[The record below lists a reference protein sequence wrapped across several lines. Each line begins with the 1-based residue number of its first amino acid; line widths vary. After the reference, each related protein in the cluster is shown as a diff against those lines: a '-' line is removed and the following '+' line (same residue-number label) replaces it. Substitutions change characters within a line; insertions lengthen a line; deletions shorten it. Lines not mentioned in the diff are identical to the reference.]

1 MNSFIIYKTTNLINN
16 KIYVGQHCT
25 SEEDGYL
32 GSGKVIKLAIKK
44 YGRQNFVRE
53 TIEFC
58 TSANVDD
65 KEVYWVDKLD
75 ATNPEVGYNI
85 AKGGNGGNIVE
96 WTDEMKNKMRNHYL
110 GRKLPKETKIKIS
123 LWNQINGNPF
133 KGKQHSKE
141 IKEKWSQERK
151 GTRLGE
157 ENSFYGKTHSKK
169 SKQLIGQ
176 SSKQRTKYIY
186 FFISPDGQKYDNV
199 TNLQDFCNQF
209 GWKQNNL
216 KFIINEW
223 TIYKGWQI
231 KKVYKEN

>member
-75 ATNPEVGYNI
+75 ATNPEVGYNLEN
-85 AKGGNGGNIVE
+85 GGNGKGKHTE
-96 WTDEMKNKMRNHYL
+96 KWKKM
-110 GRKLPKETKIKIS
+110 IS
-123 LWNQINGNPF
+123 LLLSGQNNPF
-133 KGKQHSKE
+133 YGKKHSKKTKKYLSS
-141 IKEKWSQERK
+141 IRK